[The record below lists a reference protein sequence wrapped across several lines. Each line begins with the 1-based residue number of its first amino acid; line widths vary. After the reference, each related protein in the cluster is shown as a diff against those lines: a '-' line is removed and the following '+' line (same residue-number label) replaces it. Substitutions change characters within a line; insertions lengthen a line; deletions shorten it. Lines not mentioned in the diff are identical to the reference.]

1 MSGAAPRASLSR
13 AGETAATGQTG
24 PNRRPSVSVR
34 LLSRDIPRAAAA
46 PAVARRMPSD
56 GFCSHSARSE
66 RAAGVACTGRAGGGD
81 RPRRVE
87 TAMLGLHDGY
97 PPRLARRGTC
107 VGRDGSSARPLIR
120 RSHAAEGRGSARA
133 GATLTALGG
142 SRRAISR
149 ACRPCTESGEGAH
162 DRFGHL
168 DHRGAAAAASAAEG
182 WGGLLE
188 HAPSTRRGRPP
199 HGPCWRRAPQEP
211 GQIDHRRC
219 ARGCSDAICIR
230 IRLRAPWSTRSGHVP
245 CTHAETAPRVPPSR
259 PVMAARAGASGSGRS
274 YLMWTRALRRV
285 LLDPSP
291 VPVALRGCP
300 RAAVYVHRGAR
311 GRHPHG
317 ARRGR
322 AGAPM
327 RSRAAHEVG

>member
-56 GFCSHSARSE
+56 GFCSHGARSE

-87 TAMLGLHDGY
+87 TVILGLHDGY
-97 PPRLARRGTC
+97 SPRLARRGTC

-120 RSHAAEGRGSARA
+120 RSHAADGRGSARA
-133 GATLTALGG
+133 GVPLTALCGG
-142 SRRAISR
+142 GRAISR

-168 DHRGAAAAASAAEG
+168 DHRGAAAAASAAES

-188 HAPSTRRGRPP
+188 RTRQAHAAGVPLTGHAGGARRQNRVRSITGDVHEVAPTRYESGSACARQGPLAPGTYRARTPRPRRGCHP
-199 HGPCWRRAPQEP
+199 HGP
-211 GQIDHRRC
+211 
-219 ARGCSDAICIR
+219 
-230 IRLRAPWSTRSGHVP
+230 
-245 CTHAETAPRVPPSR
+245 
-259 PVMAARAGASGSGRS
+259 
-274 YLMWTRALRRV
+274 
-285 LLDPSP
+285 
-291 VPVALRGCP
+291 
-300 RAAVYVHRGAR
+300 
-311 GRHPHG
+311 
-317 ARRGR
+317 
-322 AGAPM
+322 
-327 RSRAAHEVG
+327 